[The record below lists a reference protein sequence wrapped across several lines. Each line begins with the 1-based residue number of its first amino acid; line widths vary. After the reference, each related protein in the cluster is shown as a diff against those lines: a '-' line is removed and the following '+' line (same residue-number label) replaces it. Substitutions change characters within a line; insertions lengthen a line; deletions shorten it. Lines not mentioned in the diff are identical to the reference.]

1 MSPVGIFAA
10 LVLIAV
16 LVTVHEFGHFLVAK
30 ALGVQVQVFSI
41 GFGHRL
47 FGFRWAGTDYRVS
60 ALPFGGYVRMAGADP
75 YGDGGADDD
84 EPVAPGRG
92 FMDKPPWARLLIV
105 AAGPA
110 MNLALPVAVF
120 AVLYAL
126 GEPQP
131 RADVGQVDRGSV
143 AEAAGVRPS
152 DRIAA
157 VNGEATST
165 WVDVLEAFDRAPQDP
180 VVLRVARGEAPP
192 FDVTL
197 DLPGVAELPLNP
209 YTYGILNT
217 APDATIGV
225 DDPASPAGRA
235 GLRTGDRLLAAA
247 GQELRTINDVR
258 AALLGPGPIA
268 LTYARGKETLSTSL
282 VPAEGWIATP
292 AEGDDP
298 VYQRT
303 GVTTATLFVDRFG
316 EASAAEAA
324 GLRVGDR
331 LLRIDERT
339 IANWADVVR
348 AVSASAPEPAP
359 GAVARALRVVVRR
372 DGQVQEIAVTPAV
385 TRTTD
390 DLGRYELRPLLGIAG
405 GGAMMAAPE
414 VPRPYPPVESVRR
427 ATRATVGLAGFVVE
441 QLGML
446 VTGEASAKDSLGGP
460 IEIFRQASA
469 AWLRGAFEW
478 ARHLGMF
485 SISLGVINLVPVP
498 VLDGGQLVVYGWEW
512 IRGRPLP
519 LRLRERAQQVG
530 VIFLVLL
537 MLFVLAFD
545 VHRWATAA

>member
-1 MSPVGIFAA
+1 
-10 LVLIAV
+10 VLIAV
-16 LVTVHEFGHFLVAK
+16 LVTVHEFGHFLAAK

-41 GFGHRL
+41 GFGNRL
-47 FGFRWAGTDYRVS
+47 LGFRWGDTDYRLS
-60 ALPFGGYVRMAGADP
+60 MLPFGGYVRMAGSDP
-75 YGDGGADDD
+75 YGDGGEDD
-84 EPVAPGRG
+84 EGPVAPGRG
-92 FMDKPPWARLLIV
+92 FMEKPPWARLLIV

-110 MNLALPVAVF
+110 MNLVLPVVVF
-120 AVLYAL
+120 AVLYVI

-152 DRIAA
+152 DRITS

-180 VVLRVARGEAPP
+180 VVLRVARGDAPP
-192 FDVTL
+192 FELTL
-197 DLPGVAELPLNP
+197 DLPGVAELPLDP

-225 DDPASPAGRA
+225 DDPGSPAGKA
-235 GLRTGDRLLAAA
+235 GLRTGDRLLTADGA
-247 GQELRTINDVR
+247 ELRTINDVR
-258 AALLGPGPIA
+258 AALRAPGPIA
-268 LTYARGKETLSTSL
+268 LTYARGAETGSARLT
-282 VPAEGWIATP
+282 PEDGWVATP
-292 AEGDDP
+292 AAADDE

-303 GVTTATLFVDRFG
+303 GVTTATLFIDRFG
-316 EASAAEAA
+316 EDSAAQAA
-324 GLRVGDR
+324 GLSEGDH

-348 AVSASAPEPAP
+348 AVSASAPQPEP
-359 GAVARALRVVVRR
+359 GATARTLRVLIRR
-372 DGQVQEIAVTPAV
+372 QGTVQEITVTPAV

-390 DLGRYELRPLLGIAG
+390 ELGRYEIRPLLGIAG
-405 GGAMMAAPE
+405 GGAMLAAPE
-414 VPRPYPPVESVRR
+414 IPRPYPVPDSVRR
-427 ATRATVGLAGFVVE
+427 ASRATVGLAGLVVE

-460 IEIFRQASA
+460 IEIFRQANA

-537 MLFVLAFD
+537 MLLVLAFD
-545 VHRWATAA
+545 VHRWATSA